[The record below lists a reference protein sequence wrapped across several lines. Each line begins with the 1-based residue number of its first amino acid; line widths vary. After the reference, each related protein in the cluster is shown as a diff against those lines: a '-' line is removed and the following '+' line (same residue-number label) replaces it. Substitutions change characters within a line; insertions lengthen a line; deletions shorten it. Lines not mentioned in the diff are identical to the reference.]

1 MNLQRKMELAYK
13 AKIDNFGYEIEFSYP
28 NQTMAVSI
36 TDTNCSLG
44 CAHCN
49 GHYLKNMTSIEDCKS
64 NIKNNRN
71 ITSLLLSGGCSE
83 DGDVPIEKH
92 IETIK
97 YLKNKG
103 YKLNSHI
110 GLMNKH
116 NIDLVCEY
124 LDYISFDLV
133 FDKDTIN
140 EVYKIN
146 KSRDDYISIYEYIQK
161 HTKVA
166 PHICIGLKGGEVVG
180 EYEIIDYLK
189 TNPPEQLTFIV
200 LIPTKDT
207 EYENVNPPKIEEV
220 LDVICEARI
229 NLPKTKI
236 NIGCMRPRGE
246 YRSKLDELAI
256 RCGINNIVLP
266 SRSCKNLVKE
276 MELRIK
282 ENKECCIL

>member
-1 MNLQRKMELAYK
+1 MNLENKMDLAYRT
-13 AKIDNFGYEIEFSYP
+13 KIENFGCEIEFSYP

-36 TDTNCSLG
+36 TDTECSLG

-49 GHYLKNMTSIEDCKS
+49 GHYLKNMTPIDEYKS
-64 NIKNNRN
+64 NIKNRN

-83 DGDVPIEKH
+83 NGDVPIERH
-92 IETIK
+92 IGTIK
-97 YLKNKG
+97 ELKEKG
-103 YKLNSHI
+103 YRLNSHI
-110 GLMNKH
+110 GLMDKK

-133 FDKDTIN
+133 FDKETIN

-146 KSRDDYISIYEYIQK
+146 KNKNDYIDTYEYIQK
-161 HTKVA
+161 HSKVA
-166 PHICIGLKGGEVVG
+166 PHICIGLKGGEVKG

-189 TNPPEQLTFIV
+189 NNPPEQLTFIV
-200 LIPTKDT
+200 LIPTKNT
-207 EYENVNPPKIEEV
+207 EYENVNPSKIEDV

-246 YRSKLDELAI
+246 YRAKLDELSI
-256 RCGINNIVLP
+256 KCGVNNIVLP
-266 SRSCKNLVKE
+266 ARSCKKLVNE
-276 MELRIK
+276 IGLTIK
-282 ENKECCIL
+282 ENRECCIL

>member
-1 MNLQRKMELAYK
+1 MNLQSKMELAYK
-13 AKIDNFGYEIEFSYP
+13 TKLDNFGYEIEFSYP

-36 TDTNCSLG
+36 TDTNCRLG

-49 GHYLKNMTSIEDCKS
+49 GHYLKNMTPIGNYKS
-64 NIKNNRN
+64 NIKNRN

-83 DGDVPIEKH
+83 DGNVPIEMH

-97 YLKNKG
+97 DLKEKG

-110 GLMNKH
+110 GLMNKK

-124 LDYISFDLV
+124 LDYVSFDLV
-133 FDKDTIN
+133 FDEDTIK
-140 EVYKIN
+140 EVYKMN
-146 KSRDDYISIYEYIQK
+146 KSKDDYISTYEYIQK
-161 HTKVA
+161 HSKVA

-180 EYEIIDYLK
+180 EYEIIEYLK
-189 TNPPEQLTFIV
+189 TNSPDQLTFII
-200 LIPTKDT
+200 LIPTKNT

-229 NLPKTKI
+229 NLPNTKI

-246 YRSKLDELAI
+246 YRAKLDELVI
-256 RCGINNIVLP
+256 RCGINNIVMP
-266 SRSCKNLVKE
+266 SRSCKILVNEMNLRVKE
-276 MELRIK
+276 NR
-282 ENKECCIL
+282 ECCIL